1 MRLFIP
7 IHIIMLCTVLRSS
20 TSFLGFNRFRRL
32 MNTTNH
38 PSQNTNTSELNH
50 VEEILHRSYVHM

>member
-1 MRLFIP
+1 M
-7 IHIIMLCTVLRSS
+7 VLRSS
-20 TSFLGFNRFRRL
+20 TSFFGFNRFWRL
-32 MNTTNH
+32 INTTKY